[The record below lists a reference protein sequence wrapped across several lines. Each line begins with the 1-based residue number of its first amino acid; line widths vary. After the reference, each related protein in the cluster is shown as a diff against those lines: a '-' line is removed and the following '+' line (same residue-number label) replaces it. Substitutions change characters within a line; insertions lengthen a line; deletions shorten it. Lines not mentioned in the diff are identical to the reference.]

1 MSHAPQ
7 VSVIIPCYNQGRYLD
22 DAIASVLVQTY
33 QNFEILV
40 IDDGSTEPETMEIL
54 QDYQQPKTRIIRT
67 ENQGVAT
74 ARNLGIG
81 QGQGTYILP
90 LDADDKI
97 ADSYL
102 EKAVTLLESNE
113 QLGIVYCEAE
123 YFGDRQGTWSLP
135 EYKFPDIL
143 VDNMIFCSGL
153 FRKSDWETVG
163 GYNTN
168 LIYGWEDHDF
178 WLSLIELGREVYRI
192 PEVLFF
198 YRQKADSMSRSMTAE
213 HYIYSY
219 TQLFYNHPQ
228 LYSQNIQAIFAA
240 LVTLKVDIFAQLEQ
254 ARERIKQ
261 LEIHE
266 QELQQD
272 LQKNQLDYRERDEE
286 LQKAES
292 KIAAM
297 EKSKFWQMRRAWIK
311 MQKLLGLLEK
321 DPIYS

>member
-1 MSHAPQ
+1 MSHAPKF
-7 VSVIIPCYNQGRYLD
+7 SVIIPCYNQGRYLD
-22 DAIASVLVQTY
+22 EAIASVLAQTY
-33 QNFEILV
+33 QDLEIIV
-40 IDDGSTEPETMEIL
+40 IDDGSTEPETIEVL
-54 QDYQQPKTRIIRT
+54 QNYQQPKTRIIRT
-67 ENQGVAT
+67 DNQGVAQ
-74 ARNLGIG
+74 ARNLGIS
-81 QGQGTYILP
+81 QSRGTYILP

-97 ADSYL
+97 GNSYL
-102 EKAVTLLESNE
+102 EKAITLLESN
-113 QLGIVYCEAE
+113 QKLGIVYCEAE
-123 YFGDRQGTWSLP
+123 YFGDRQGTWPLP

-143 VDNMIFCSGL
+143 VDNVIFCSGL

-163 GYNTN
+163 GYKSN

-178 WLSLIELGREVYRI
+178 WLSLIELGCEVYRI

-198 YRQKADSMSRSMTAE
+198 YRQKADSMSRRMTKE

-219 TQLFYNHPQ
+219 TQLFHNHPQ
-228 LYSQNIQAIFAA
+228 LYSQNIKAIFSA
-240 LVTLKVDIFAQLEQ
+240 LVTLKVDIFGQLEQ

-266 QELQQD
+266 QELSQD
-272 LQKNQLDYRERDEE
+272 LHKTQLDYQERDGE
-286 LQKAES
+286 LQTAYS

>member
-33 QNFEILV
+33 QNLEILV
-40 IDDGSTEPETMEIL
+40 IDDGSTEPETIEVL
-54 QDYQQPKTRIIRT
+54 QNYQQPKTRIIRT
-67 ENQGVAT
+67 ENQGVAA
-74 ARNLGIG
+74 ARNLGIA
-81 QGQGTYILP
+81 QAQGTYILP

-102 EKAVTLLESNE
+102 EKAVTLLESNQ

-123 YFGDRQGTWSLP
+123 YFGDRQGTWPLP

-163 GYNTN
+163 GYNSN

>member
-1 MSHAPQ
+1 
-7 VSVIIPCYNQGRYLD
+7 VR
-22 DAIASVLVQTY
+22 
-33 QNFEILV
+33 F
-40 IDDGSTEPETMEIL
+40 
-54 QDYQQPKTRIIRT
+54 
-67 ENQGVAT
+67 
-74 ARNLGIG
+74 
-81 QGQGTYILP
+81 
-90 LDADDKI
+90 
-97 ADSYL
+97 
-102 EKAVTLLESNE
+102 
-113 QLGIVYCEAE
+113 
-123 YFGDRQGTWSLP
+123 SLS
-135 EYKFPDIL
+135 I
-143 VDNMIFCSGL
+143 
-153 FRKSDWETVG
+153 
-163 GYNTN
+163 
-168 LIYGWEDHDF
+168 
-178 WLSLIELGREVYRI
+178 IELGREVYRI

-266 QELQQD
+266 QELQQE
-272 LQKNQLDYRERDEE
+272 LQKTQLDYREAD
-286 LQKAES
+286 S

>member
-1 MSHAPQ
+1 MSHVPK

-22 DAIASVLVQTY
+22 DAIASVLAQTY
-33 QNFEILV
+33 QDIEIIV
-40 IDDGSTEPETMEIL
+40 IDDGSTEPETIEIL
-54 QDYQQPKTRIIRT
+54 QNYQQPKTRLIRT
-67 ENQGVAT
+67 ENRGVAQ
-74 ARNLGIG
+74 ARNLGIA
-81 QGQGTYILP
+81 QSQGTYILP

-102 EKAVTLLESNE
+102 EKAVTLLENNDK
-113 QLGIVYCEAE
+113 LGIVYCEAE
-123 YFGDRQGTWSLP
+123 YFWDRQGTWPLP

-143 VDNMIFCSGL
+143 VDNVIFCSGL

-163 GYNTN
+163 GYHSN

-178 WLSLIELGREVYRI
+178 WLSLIELEREVYRI

-198 YRQKADSMSRSMTAE
+198 YRQKADSMSRAMTAE
-213 HYIYSY
+213 NYIYSY

-228 LYSQNIQAIFAA
+228 LYSQNIQAIFSA
-240 LVTLKVDIFAQLEQ
+240 LVTLKVDTFAQLEQ

-266 QELQQD
+266 QELHQD
-272 LQKNQLDYRERDEE
+272 LQKTQLDYQERDGE
-286 LQKAES
+286 LQKAYS

-297 EKSKFWQMRRAWIK
+297 EKSKFWQMRRTWIK
-311 MQKLLGLLEK
+311 VQKLLRLLEK

>member
-1 MSHAPQ
+1 MSHVPN

-22 DAIASVLVQTY
+22 DAIASVLAQTY
-33 QNFEILV
+33 QNLEIIV
-40 IDDGSTEPETMEIL
+40 IDDGSTEPETIEIL
-54 QDYQQPKTRIIRT
+54 QNYQQPKTRLIRT
-67 ENQGVAT
+67 ENRGVAQ
-74 ARNLGIG
+74 ARNLGIA
-81 QGQGTYILP
+81 QSQGTYILP

-102 EKAVTLLESNE
+102 EKAVTLLESNDK
-113 QLGIVYCEAE
+113 LGIVYCEAE
-123 YFGDRQGTWSLP
+123 YFGDRQGTWPLP

-163 GYNTN
+163 GYHSN

-178 WLSLIELGREVYRI
+178 WLSLIELEREVYRI

-198 YRQKADSMSRSMTAE
+198 YRQKADSMSRAMTAE
-213 HYIYSY
+213 NYIYSY
-219 TQLFYNHPQ
+219 TQLFSNHPQ

-240 LVTLKVDIFAQLEQ
+240 LVTLKVDTFAQLEQ

-266 QELQQD
+266 QELHQD
-272 LQKNQLDYRERDEE
+272 LQKAQLDYQERDGE
-286 LQKAES
+286 LQKAYS

-297 EKSKFWQMRRAWIK
+297 EKSKFWQMRRTWIK
-311 MQKLLGLLEK
+311 MQKLLRLLEK